1 MASGPNI
8 PTPNFNWVPF
18 YEAFA
23 QRLFTYKDNRP
34 ELLRKIYGAADTAE
48 AEALIETFH
57 DKTPT
62 GEKVPFEDI
71 DPFSVFSIF
80 NRRNVDKA
88 TISGKETAALKNRRL
103 AVKLLNQAIDVPS
116 PMPEDIHFSG
126 IPLTFALR
134 SWFIPFMFE
143 REENDIQSHW
153 NLLKAANELANA
165 KHPTVAQKEAFST
178 LFDLSQAV
186 KYVASPKLSIG
197 LYWAFPTY
205 FSPIDKFT
213 RQYAL
218 EILNIKIPDKFSGDF
233 YLKILEEFHKHMSSG
248 AGKRFSSVHDLAWK
262 AWVYDEFERQ
272 EDNGGTEN
280 DDEENGDLPPPPI
293 EEYSINDVV
302 KEGCFIPKG
311 KIQDILE
318 SWELKRNLILQG
330 PPGTGKTWLARRLA
344 YALIGNTDETKV
356 NSVQFH
362 PNMSYEDF
370 VRGYRPN
377 PDGKLEAVNG
387 IFMEAAEK
395 AAADPKSKYAIV
407 IEEINRGNPAMI
419 FGELLTLM
427 EADKRSEDNAID
439 LTYPDDTGNKSFFI
453 PPNLYI
459 IGTMNIADRSLAM
472 VDLALRRRFAFYDLK
487 PELGRTW
494 LQWVKDHGV
503 SNEIAEGIL
512 ERMQGLNQAIA
523 QSPALGEQY
532 QIGHSSVT
540 PATAFDNDADTRH
553 WFKQVAETEIYPL
566 LQEYWFDSP
575 QELDEA
581 WDDFTAPSD
590 PAFPNGVLG

>member
-1 MASGPNI
+1 MAI
-8 PTPNFNWVPF
+8 APNFNWVPF

-23 QRLFTYKDNRP
+23 QKLLTYRDNRS
-34 ELLRKIYGAADTAE
+34 ELLDKIYTEIVAADTPAQFKSFYDE
-48 AEALIETFH
+48 NPKDNKIPFADVDPFTIYSLFNRSLKDNSEFTGKDTKALIGRRTVARCLSRAMGIEDSLPDGLHFNGI
-57 DKTPT
+57 PV
-62 GEKVPFEDI
+62 VPSQAAFFIPYSYEENQEDI
-71 DPFSVFSIF
+71 DSHWQLFEIANEFINDQTLKPDFV
-80 NRRNVDKA
+80 KA
-88 TISGKETAALKNRRL
+88 FDISL
-103 AVKLLNQAIDVPS
+103 AVKFTGKAK
-116 PMPEDIHFSG
+116 
-126 IPLTFALR
+126 LTAG
-134 SWFIPFMFE
+134 
-143 REENDIQSHW
+143 
-153 NLLKAANELANA
+153 
-165 KHPTVAQKEAFST
+165 
-178 LFDLSQAV
+178 LF
-186 KYVASPKLSIG
+186 
-197 LYWAFPTY
+197 WAFPNY
-205 FSPIDKFT
+205 FPPMDQYTTEYAEQNYDIEIPKNIAGIDYLEFRESFLEKMDSSSKIFDIT
-213 RQYAL
+213 REAWYQKNKHRILSESNYKAKPEPPKKPKAKSAFKKYAVK
-218 EILNIKIPDKFSGDF
+218 NII
-233 YLKILEEFHKHMSSG
+233 
-248 AGKRFSSVHDLAWK
+248 
-262 AWVYDEFERQ
+262 
-272 EDNGGTEN
+272 ED
-280 DDEENGDLPPPPI
+280 
-293 EEYSINDVV
+293 
-302 KEGCFIPKG
+302 GCFIPKG

-377 PDGKLEAVNG
+377 LGGKLEAVNG

-503 SNEIAEGIL
+503 SNEIAEGIQ

-581 WDDFTAPSD
+581 WDDFTAPSG

>member
-1 MASGPNI
+1 MAI
-8 PTPNFNWVPF
+8 APNFNWVPF

-23 QRLFTYKDNRP
+23 QKLLTYKDNRP
-34 ELLRKIYGAADTAE
+34 ELLDRIYETIASVGAQEQFRTFRDK
-48 AEALIETFH
+48 ETPKGK
-57 DKTPT
+57 KTPF
-62 GEKVPFEDI
+62 KDI
-71 DPFSVFSIF
+71 DPFTIYSLFNRLFPDDSVFTGKDTPTVVG
-80 NRRNVDKA
+80 RRTMA
-88 TISGKETAALKNRRL
+88 RCL
-103 AVKLLNQAIDVPS
+103 AQAIGVKEPLPDNAN
-116 PMPEDIHFSG
+116 FSG
-126 IPLTFALR
+126 IPCVPPTGAF
-134 SWFIPFMFE
+134 FIPYAHE
-143 REENDIQSHW
+143 RKERNKKAIDFHW
-153 NLLKAANELANA
+153 RLLEIANELPDNQNLESDFIKAFNDSLEI
-165 KHPTVAQKEAFST
+165 KHVGQVKLTT
-178 LFDLSQAV
+178 GLF
-186 KYVASPKLSIG
+186 
-197 LYWAFPTY
+197 WAFPNY
-205 FSPIDKFT
+205 FPPYDQFT
-213 RQYAL
+213 TQYAAQ
-218 EILNIKIPDKFSGDF
+218 EFGIDIPKNFSGSTYIEF
-233 YLKILEEFHKHMSSG
+233 RESFLKKLDSS
-248 AGKRFSSVHDLAWK
+248 SSIFDITWEAWYREQQNTPQPEPEAETDTK
-262 AWVYDEFERQ
+262 TSKKPKSRRAIQ
-272 EDNGGTEN
+272 K
-280 DDEENGDLPPPPI
+280 
-293 EEYSINDVV
+293 YSVKNII

-377 PDGKLEAVNG
+377 PDGKLEAVSG
-387 IFMEAAEK
+387 IFMETAK
-395 AAADPKSKYAIV
+395 NAAADPKSKYAIV

-427 EADKRSEDNAID
+427 EADKRGEDNAID

-503 SNEIAEGIL
+503 SNEIAEGIQ

-540 PATAFDNDADTRH
+540 PATAFGNDADTRH

-581 WDDFTAPSD
+581 WDDFTAPSG